1 VNSQPSRR
9 KLRLPRLTP
18 GNSQPPVRNPAEL
31 VRASAPR
38 PQRLK
43 AAWHALSRRPAW
55 LLGLAGLALLAAAVV
70 RIVGNA
76 SGAGLVAV
84 VVAGG
89 LLLISPFVI
98 ARVERLSVSTSG
110 FDVQLAQDVAD
121 LGAPKAA
128 RILDQTDLAK
138 FAESYRFVHQELE
151 GNEYYRAKIHL
162 QDLLVEGAA
171 ALASNEKFDPA
182 EVRRLFANAAPTMR
196 VLVLGL
202 MQGDPSLADG
212 STVLS
217 AISDPRSK
225 NEQYQGLLLAQACWR
240 RLSKAERTAI
250 RYVIQDDPGIRAG
263 SSRWQAAQEVLAL
276 PISSDDAVLGT

>member
-1 VNSQPSRR
+1 MTPQPPRR

-18 GNSQPPVRNPAEL
+18 TATPPARTTADL
-31 VRASAPR
+31 VRGAAPR

-43 AAWHALSRRPAW
+43 AAWRALSHRPAW
-55 LLGLAGLALLAAAVV
+55 LLGVAGLALLAAAVV
-70 RIVGNA
+70 RIVGDA
-76 SGAGLVAV
+76 SGAGLVAL

-89 LLLISPFVI
+89 LLLVSPFVI
-98 ARVERLSVSTSG
+98 ARVEKLSVSTSG
-110 FDVQLAQDVAD
+110 FEVQLAQDMSD

-138 FAESYRFVHQELE
+138 FAESYRFVHSELE
-151 GNEYYRAKIHL
+151 GNDYYRAKIHL

-171 ALASNEKFDPA
+171 ALASNEKFDAA
-182 EVRRLFANAAPTMR
+182 EVRRLFASAAPTMR

-212 STVLS
+212 ATILS

-240 RLSKAERTAI
+240 RLAKAERVAI
-250 RYVIQDDPGIRAG
+250 RYVIQDDPGIRSG
-263 SSRWQAAQEVLAL
+263 SSRWQAAQDILNL
-276 PISSDDAVLGT
+276 PVSADDSVLGT

>member
-55 LLGLAGLALLAAAVV
+55 LLG
-70 RIVGNA
+70 
-76 SGAGLVAV
+76 
-84 VVAGG
+84 
-89 LLLISPFVI
+89 PFVI